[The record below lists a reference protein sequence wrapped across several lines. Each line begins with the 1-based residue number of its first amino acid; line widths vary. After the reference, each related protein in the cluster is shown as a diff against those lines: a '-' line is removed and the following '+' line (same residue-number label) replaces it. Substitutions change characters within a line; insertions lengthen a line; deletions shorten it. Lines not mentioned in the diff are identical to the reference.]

1 MGKYVSQ
8 LLQEIETRVGSDR
21 SVAVLRHL
29 LTYTDGAV
37 ILDAQARAIGVGAT
51 KIL

>member
-1 MGKYVSQ
+1 VQKNGKICVNFT
-8 LLQEIETRVGSDR
+8 LQEIETRVGDDR

-37 ILDAQARAIGVGAT
+37 ILDAQALRSV
-51 KIL
+51 